1 MKISK
6 IILAGLLALSLGA
19 SSLVAGTPGI
29 TGVHSGTY
37 DFNAHRPDQGNAQ
50 FGTTSKSYNW
60 TLDFDNGTVT
70 IQDGKVNPSLF
81 PMSISYQISGAKDLI
96 DNGNGTYTM
105 NYTFQ
110 PDFAFFGSP
119 VFTFSTTF
127 DITQNTNGLTINSV
141 DTEPNGIPGTI
152 SSSTTGDFDV
162 ELNWY
167 GSTN

>member
-50 FGTTSKSYNW
+50 FGTTQKSYNW
-60 TLDFDNGTVT
+60 TLDFDNGTIT
-70 IQDGKVNPSLF
+70 TQNGKVDALLGTGIQYTIAGPKTLVS
-81 PMSISYQISGAKDLI
+81 
-96 DNGNGTYTM
+96 NGDGTYTI

-110 PDFAFFGSP
+110 PNFSFFGSP
-119 VFTFSTTF
+119 IFTFSTTL
-127 DITQNTNGLTINSV
+127 DITETVNGLTIISV
-141 DTEPNGIPGTI
+141 DTESNGVPGTI
-152 SSSTTGDFDV
+152 SSSTTGTFPV

-167 GSTN
+167 GYTN